1 LSADQRVLV
10 TGGTGFVGRHAVASL
25 TDAGREVHCIAR
37 TPLTAPGVVAHL
49 GDLHD
54 QAFVER
60 VMMCVRPSH
69 LLHLAW
75 YTEHGRFWQS
85 EENLRWLSTS
95 LNLVQAFAAAGG
107 QRVVIAGTC
116 AEFAPSAT
124 HISEAHSLQR
134 PATLYGTSK
143 AALRE
148 VVAAFARDRR
158 LSFAWGYLYFL
169 YGPFEAPQRLV
180 PSVICSVLRGEE
192 ARCTA
197 GTQIRDFLHTS
208 DAGAAFAALLQS
220 SVEGGINIASG
231 EAVTVAEMAVRAATA
246 AGDARLLRLG
256 AVPMNPADP
265 PCIVADPA
273 RLFGE
278 VGWRPR
284 VSLDE
289 GLRDVADWWSR
300 EIGEHDHR

>member
-1 LSADQRVLV
+1 M
-10 TGGTGFVGRHAVASL
+10 
-25 TDAGREVHCIAR
+25 
-37 TPLTAPGVVAHL
+37 AH
-49 GDLHD
+49 
-54 QAFVER
+54 
-60 VMMCVRPSH
+60 VRPSH

-85 EENLRWLSTS
+85 AENLRWLATS
-95 LNLVQAFAAAGG
+95 LDLVQAFSAAGG
-107 QRVVIAGTC
+107 QRVIIAGTC
-116 AEFAPSAT
+116 AEFSPSA
-124 HISEAHSLQR
+124 IPIAEANSPR
-134 PATLYGTSK
+134 YSATLYGTSK

-148 VVAAFARDRR
+148 VVTAFARENR

-169 YGPFEAPQRLV
+169 YGPYEAPQRLV

-197 GTQIRDFLHTS
+197 GTQIRDFLHAA

-220 SVEGGINIASG
+220 RVEGGVNIASG
-231 EAVTVAEMAVRAATA
+231 EAVTVAEMAVRAATL

-265 PCIVADPA
+265 PCIVADPT

-284 VSLDE
+284 VTLDE
-289 GLRDVADWWSR
+289 GLRDVAGWWR
-300 EIGEHDHR
+300 HEIGEHDHR